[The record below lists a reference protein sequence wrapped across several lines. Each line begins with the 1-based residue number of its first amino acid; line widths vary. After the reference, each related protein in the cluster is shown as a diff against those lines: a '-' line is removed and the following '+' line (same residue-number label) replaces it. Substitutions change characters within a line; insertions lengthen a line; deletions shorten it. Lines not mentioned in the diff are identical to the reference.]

1 LRLAIKE
8 KDRYLIVV
16 VIRIRLGCCATTK
29 DGFSE
34 KSGLYSVK
42 KSQIR
47 KKKIIW
53 RFIY

>member
-1 LRLAIKE
+1 LAIKE

-16 VIRIRLGCCATTK
+16 VIRIRLGRCATTK

-42 KSQIR
+42 KKSQIR
-47 KKKIIW
+47 KKIIW